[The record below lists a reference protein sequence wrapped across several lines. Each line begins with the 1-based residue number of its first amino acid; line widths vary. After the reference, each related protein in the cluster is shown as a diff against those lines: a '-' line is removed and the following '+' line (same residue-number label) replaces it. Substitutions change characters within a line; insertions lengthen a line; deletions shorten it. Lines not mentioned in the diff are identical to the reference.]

1 MLIRV
6 SLLLLVLACGCSSP
20 AHASGGDDHT
30 HGDETAAM
38 ARVSA
43 PRVLA
48 VTESY
53 ELVGVLDGAGLTL
66 YIDRPDTNLP
76 VLQAGVS
83 VDVDGE
89 SRDADV
95 TEDGNYRIAG
105 DWAQRA
111 GGHDFVFTV
120 TTSDGAD
127 LLAGTLTVPP
137 ASATP
142 HGDSNLSRS
151 VLVTVLF
158 AFALA
163 LAWYL
168 GRRGR
173 AAAAMVVAMCALIV
187 HRADASGGDD
197 HTHGDDQSA
206 ATASGFVLGMPDVPY
221 RLPNGS
227 LFVPKPT
234 QRLIGLRT
242 TIATTATA
250 ARSERLLGRLVPDP
264 SLAGLV
270 QSVAGGRIVVPE
282 SGLLELGANVTRGQ
296 VLAYVEPFVSGGD
309 LSAFAAERTAVT
321 TELAMAEQ
329 RLRRL
334 DRLQG
339 TVAGRE
345 IDEARLQVDGLRRR
359 NAELAGTAARREVL
373 RAPLPGKVARMNVVA
388 GQVVTPEQVLFEIAT
403 PGALA
408 VEASSYGAVRFGE
421 QASAL
426 LPDGAVLPLSLVG
439 QGTALDN
446 QAVLLRFRVD
456 GARVDLPLYTPVT
469 VLPTLADQHEGI
481 PVPASAIVKS
491 TAGTPMVWV
500 KVAPET
506 FAPRDVVF
514 EALDGERV
522 LVVAGLKSPARVVVA
537 AAGLINQI
545 R

>member
-1 MLIRV
+1 MLMRTM
-6 SLLLLVLACGCSSP
+6 LLIVLACGSSSP
-20 AHASGGDDHT
+20 VHASGGDDHT
-30 HGDETAAM
+30 HGDEPAAV
-38 ARVSA
+38 ARMSA
-43 PRVLA
+43 PRVTSA
-48 VTESY
+48 TESF
-53 ELVGVLDGAGLTL
+53 ELVGVLDGTGLTL

-76 VLQAGVS
+76 VLRAGVS
-83 VDVDGE
+83 VDVDGKTHE
-89 SRDADV
+89 AEV

-105 DWAQRA
+105 DWAGRA

-120 TTSDGAD
+120 TTAEGVD
-127 LLAGTLTVPP
+127 LLAGTLVVPSK
-137 ASATP
+137 SAAP
-142 HGDSNLSRS
+142 HGDDSVSRT
-151 VLVTVLF
+151 VLVAALFVL
-158 AFALA
+158 ALA

-168 GRRGR
+168 GRRGKV
-173 AAAAMVVAMCALIV
+173 ATAVVAVMCALLV

-197 HTHGDDQSA
+197 HTHGDDQSTA
-206 ATASGFVLGMPDVPY
+206 AVTGFVLGTPDAPY

-242 TIATTATA
+242 TMATSSTV

-264 SLAGLV
+264 SRAGLV

-282 SGLLELGANVTRGQ
+282 AGLPVLGASVENGQ

-309 LSAFAAERTAVT
+309 LAALAAERTAVV
-321 TELAMAEQ
+321 TELAVAEQ

-334 DRLQG
+334 ERLQG

-345 IDEARLQVDGLRRR
+345 IDEARLQVDGLHRR

-373 RAPLPGKVARMNVVA
+373 RAPVAGTLARMNVVA
-388 GQVVTPEQVLFEIAT
+388 GQVVTQEQVLFEIAT
-403 PGALA
+403 PGAFA
-408 VEASSYGAVRFGE
+408 VEASSYGAARFGE
-421 QASAL
+421 RASAL
-426 LPDGAVLPLSLVG
+426 LPNGAVLPLSLVG

-456 GARVDLPLYTPVT
+456 EARPDLPLYTPVT
-469 VLPTLADQHEGI
+469 VLPTLADQQEGI
-481 PVPASAIVKS
+481 PVPAAAIVKS

-514 EALDGERV
+514 ETLDGERV

>member
-1 MLIRV
+1 MLIRTM
-6 SLLLLVLACGCSSP
+6 LLLVLACGPGNP
-20 AHASGGDDHT
+20 AQASGGDDHT
-30 HGDETAAM
+30 HGDEPAAV

-43 PRVLA
+43 PRVTA
-48 VTESY
+48 VTESF
-53 ELVGVLDGAGLTL
+53 ELVGVLDGTGLTL
-66 YIDRPDTNLP
+66 YIDRPDTNVP
-76 VLQAGVS
+76 VLRAGVA

-95 TEDGNYRIAG
+95 SEDGNYRIAG
-105 DWAQRA
+105 DWSGRA
-111 GGHDFVFTV
+111 GAHDFVFTV
-120 TTSDGAD
+120 TTADGAD

-137 ASATP
+137 GSAAP
-142 HGDSNLSRS
+142 HGSGSVSRAI
-151 VLVTVLF
+151 LVTALI

-168 GRRGR
+168 GRRGKT
-173 AAAAMVVAMCALIV
+173 AATVVAAMCALIV
-187 HRADASGGDD
+187 HQADASGGDD
-197 HTHGDDQSA
+197 HTHGEDQA
-206 ATASGFVLGMPDVPY
+206 AAAPSGFVPGMPDAPY

-242 TIATTATA
+242 TIATTATV

-264 SLAGLV
+264 SRAGLV
-270 QSVAGGRIVVPE
+270 QSVAGGRVVVPE
-282 SGLLELGANVTRGQ
+282 AGLPQLGSGVERGQ

-309 LSAFAAERTAVT
+309 LAALAAERTAVA
-321 TELAMAEQ
+321 TELAVAEQ

-334 DRLQG
+334 ERLAG

-345 IDEARLQVDGLRRR
+345 IDEARLEVDGLRRR
-359 NAELAGTAARREVL
+359 TAELAGTSARREVL
-373 RAPLPGKVARMNVVA
+373 RAPLAGRLARMNVVA

-408 VEASSYGAVRFGE
+408 VEASSYGAAQFGE
-421 QASAL
+421 RASAL
-426 LPDGAVLPLSLVG
+426 LPDGAILPLSLVG

-456 GARVDLPLYTPVT
+456 EARADLRLYTPVT

-481 PVPASAIVKS
+481 PVPAAAIVKS

-514 EALDGERV
+514 ETLDGERV
-522 LVVAGLKSPARVVVA
+522 LVVAGLKSPARVVVG